1 MTGPSETEAPAVDP
15 APFVKDVALLL
26 KLAQVHALENSIF
39 DGPVRA
45 LVQVLDKAGTE
56 VVLVSMADT
65 TFVNGVLARLRGS
78 LAESADMLRK
88 ALERVDVQELVFERG
103 ITEAELREFLVAYQR
118 AFRSPTPAAAAKEIR
133 CRVRLKTISGN
144 LTSGPA
150 FQIDARQNVLR
161 TFARLAVTT
170 EEALAAV
177 QAGQPF
183 RSTNLRRAVQSLA
196 DAAVGHE
203 ALLAGI
209 TRFPNFRGELHYHL
223 TSVAAL
229 TLLMAMRLELPKA
242 ALAEVTMAALFHDV
256 GRAGREPSE
265 DDAVLAPIRSL
276 LKLSEQPSAEAL
288 VQASAAF
295 EAGLPLHSKKVWSP
309 GALGRLIAVPCRFDL
324 LTGGKPPRR
333 ALAPDQALRM
343 IQDQAAVRFDPLVVR
358 LFVQTVGLF
367 PVGTTVRLSGGQ
379 LAIVLEV
386 PADAVNFSRP
396 VVKVVRDE
404 MGPADYTIDLATD
417 EGGATIVGSVDAVEE
432 GVNPPHFLL
441 S

>member
-1 MTGPSETEAPAVDP
+1 MSTSDTEQPAVDP
-15 APFVKDVALLL
+15 ALFVKDAALLL
-26 KLAQVHALENSIF
+26 KLAQVHALENKIF
-39 DGPVRA
+39 DGPVKG
-45 LVQVLDKAGTE
+45 LIQVLDKAAVD

-88 ALERVDVQELVFERG
+88 ALERIDVQELTFERG
-103 ITEAELREFLVAYQR
+103 ITEGELREFLGQYQL
-118 AFRSPTPAAAAKEIR
+118 AFRSPTPAADAKNIKG
-133 CRVRLKTISGN
+133 RVRVRSISGN

-170 EEALAAV
+170 QEALTAL

-203 ALLAGI
+203 SLLAGI

-229 TLLMAMRLELPKA
+229 TLLMAMRLQLPKA

-256 GRAGREPSE
+256 GRAGGAGTEE
-265 DDAVLAPIRSL
+265 DAVLAPIRSL
-276 LKLSEQPSAEAL
+276 LKLSEQPSMEAL

-295 EAGLPLHSKKVWSP
+295 EAGLPLHSHQVWNP
-309 GALGRLIAVPCRFDL
+309 GPLGRLIAVPCRFDL

-333 ALAPDQALRM
+333 SLAPDQALRM
-343 IQDQAAVRFDPLVVR
+343 IQDQAGVRFDPLVVR

-367 PVGTTVRLSGGQ
+367 PVGTTVRLSTGQ

-386 PADAVNFSRP
+386 PHDAVNFARP

-404 MGPADYTIDLATD
+404 AGPADYTLDLATD
-417 EGGATIVGSVDAVEE
+417 AAGATIVASVDAVEE

>member
-1 MTGPSETEAPAVDP
+1 MSGAEEEQPAIDP
-15 APFVKDVALLL
+15 ALFVKDTALLL
-26 KLAQVHALENSIF
+26 KLAQVHALENKIF
-39 DGPVRA
+39 DGPVRG
-45 LVQVLDKAGTE
+45 LVQVLEKAGTD

-88 ALERVDVQELVFERG
+88 ALERVDLQELTFERG
-103 ITEAELREFLVAYQR
+103 ITEAELREFLAQYQA
-118 AFRSPTPAAAAKEIR
+118 AFRSPTPAETAREIKG
-133 CRVRLKTISGN
+133 RVRVRGIQGS

-170 EEALAAV
+170 QEALAAA
-177 QAGQPF
+177 QAGQTF

-196 DAAVGHE
+196 DAAVDHE
-203 ALLAGI
+203 SLLAGI

-242 ALAEVTMAALFHDV
+242 VLAEVTMAALFHDL
-256 GRAGREPSE
+256 GRVSD
-265 DDAVLAPIRSL
+265 DDAMLAPIRGL
-276 LKLSEQPSAEAL
+276 LKLSEHVSPEAM

-295 EAGLPLHSKKVWSP
+295 EAGLPPHSHQVWNP

-333 ALAPDQALRM
+333 PLAPDQALRM
-343 IQDQAAVRFDPLVVR
+343 IQDQAGVKFDPLVVR

-386 PADAVNFSRP
+386 PHEAVNFARP

-404 MGPADYTIDLATD
+404 AGPADYTLDLAND
-417 EGGATIVGSVDAVEE
+417 PGGATIVASVDAVDE